1 MALLGWALSLTAAYW
16 LITLAEQQKD
26 FTRTLGKIIAWVII
40 VVCILGLLAHLGKH
54 GKHQGGRM
62 GHGWAQGYPGGGR
75 GGWQKWNRGGW
86 SRGGGKHHGDESCSK
101 GKCDKGGDEGDEDH
115 DEDDD

>member
-40 VVCILGLLAHLGKH
+40 VVCILGLLS
-54 GKHQGGRM
+54 RM
-62 GHGWAQGYPGGGR
+62 GHHGKGGR
-75 GGWQKWNRGGW
+75 GSACAFSQGHKGEWGGKQGWNRHGW
-86 SRGGGKHHGDESCSK
+86 SRGGGKHHGDESCSESK
-101 GKCDKGGDEGDEDH
+101 RDKGDDEGDDDDH